1 MQQYDDTQ
9 QHYRHHVNESL
20 KELNSVNRKLAKLLL
35 RKEELTEEVI
45 ELFGHEHEGQKTY
58 AFDEWKVEIRTPC
71 VYSLDKKLYE
81 SGRFNIPSEY
91 NPIKQSVSYSIDKKL
106 CDDYITKA
114 PKKIRDALAEL
125 IEKKPGKPAVI
136 VKENV

>member
-1 MQQYDDTQ
+1 MQHYDDTQ
-9 QHYRHHVNESL
+9 QYRHQVNDDL
-20 KELNSVNRKLAKLLL
+20 KELNSINKKLAKLLL

-45 ELFGHEHEGQKTY
+45 GLFGHEHEGQKTY
-58 AFDEWKVEIRTPC
+58 EFDEWKVEIRTPC

-81 SGRFNIPSEY
+81 SGRFSLPAEY
-91 NPIKQSVSYSIDKKL
+91 NPIKQSVSYTIDKRL

-125 IEKKPGKPAVI
+125 IEKKPGKPSVHI
-136 VKENV
+136 KENI